1 MNRALLSLGVLGF
14 SVAAG
19 AGCGGHGGHSSADLG
34 TPAKGGLDVRG
45 PALFVALGKTGEVA
59 VIAIDSWTVAGKVKV
74 SSSFYPHHLGL
85 SPDPSRVAVGAPAAD
100 LSGGH
105 AGHGSSEAS
114 GGLFVMEARTGD
126 VLLQRKVAGTAHN
139 LAYLGDGN
147 TLVYAL
153 SEHGMIHLA
162 DPSTLADVGT
172 VVVGGAPL
180 EATPLPGTTT
190 VLVSNSSAGTITI
203 VDAATKQVM
212 KRLDVGSNPIAA
224 WLASPSLALVT
235 SEADRKL
242 SAIDLQTLSVTKT
255 VALGGVPG
263 QALATADGKEVW
275 VAYEDKGVVAI
286 LSFPGLDPVAE
297 VTIGQRPHGLAASAD
312 GRTFFVT
319 DEGMGKVLEVDVAG
333 RSVRRSLD
341 VGGAPNGI
349 LLRPGP

>member
-1 MNRALLSLGVLGF
+1 MNRALPSLAILAL

-19 AGCGGHGGHSSADLG
+19 SACGGHGDHSSPELG
-34 TPAKGGLDVRG
+34 PPAKGGLDVRG

-59 VIAIDSWTVAGKVKV
+59 VIATDSWMLAGKVKV

-85 SPDPSRVAVGAPAAD
+85 SPDRSRITVGAPTSD

-105 AGHGSSEAS
+105 AGHGSGDTT
-114 GGLFVMEARTGD
+114 GGLFVMDATTGD
-126 VLLQRKVAGTAHN
+126 VLVQRRVAGTAHN
-139 LAYLGDGN
+139 LAYLADGN
-147 TLVYAL
+147 ILVYAL
-153 SEHGMIHLA
+153 SEHGMIHMA
-162 DPSTLADVGT
+162 DPSTLQDVGT
-172 VVVGGAPL
+172 VMVGGAPL

-190 VLVSNSSAGTITI
+190 VLVSNSSAGTITA
-203 VDAATKQVM
+203 VDIATKRVI

-224 WLASPSLALVT
+224 WLASQSLALVT

-242 SAIDLQTLSVTKT
+242 SGIDLQTLSVTKT
-255 VALGGVPG
+255 VTLGGVPG

-297 VTIGQRPHGLAASAD
+297 VTIGQRPHGLAVSAD
-312 GRTFFVT
+312 GRSVFVT
-319 DEGMGKVLEVDVAG
+319 DEGMGKILEVDVAS
-333 RSVRRSLD
+333 RSVKRSLD
-341 VGGAPNGI
+341 VGGFPNGI